1 MLARSDAAFQE
12 AEKPSSISDEKFLRK
27 VSEILER
34 LRRESEQR
42 GHSLLAS
49 MLDVVRAEAQ
59 DGLRTE
65 ITLRRS
71 GRARNAEH
79 GLDEDD
85 GVVRMAEK
93 FAWRVPEAD
102 AAE

>member
-1 MLARSDAAFQE
+1 MLARSNAAFRE
-12 AEKPSSISDEKFLRK
+12 AEKPSSVSDEHFLRK

-42 GHSLLAS
+42 GHPLLAS
-49 MLDVVRAEAQ
+49 VLDVARAEAQ

-65 ITLRRS
+65 IALRRS
-71 GRARNAEH
+71 GRVKKVEH
-79 GLDEDD
+79 GFEDDD

-93 FAWRVPEAD
+93 FAWRVPD